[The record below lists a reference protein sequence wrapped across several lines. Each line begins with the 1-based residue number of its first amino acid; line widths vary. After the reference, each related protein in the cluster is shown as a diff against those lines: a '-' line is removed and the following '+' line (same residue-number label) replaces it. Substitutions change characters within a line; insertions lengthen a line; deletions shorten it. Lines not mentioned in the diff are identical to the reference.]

1 MEFMIMSDRK
11 PTWLRL
17 PCSRCATEI
26 PELIE
31 GVTIRCLQCGA
42 DNTFY
47 ESRRYLEKK
56 AKEMFGEV
64 PSIEF
69 IEDPDR
75 RIATLNDRLN
85 KLQTA
90 YQALEPDY
98 QDAEKHALVATP
110 LEKYG
115 ISGRKIMGMVQQ
127 YHAIA
132 VLAKNYCLP
141 LPMTVE
147 ESTPSQE
154 LYYTCAFRGLLFLGT
169 YHTIEAR
176 RASVNTE
183 ATKQYD
189 GAARN
194 FAKAADIAKQ
204 AIDTGFQAFRT
215 KKALADAVNN
225 YSTGLA
231 SITRGNPDYATRKF
245 KQVRSLLEDII
256 TREPRAK
263 IDHVRVGMIV
273 SLQPSVKMILKQL
286 KDGVKVRETSKVRL
300 YPLDKSKEIIDTVR
314 GAKDWIEKQKERFD
328 GIMDFYKRLNYGE
341 HLDYMKRY
349 DERFGEFFD
358 NIKGIYDD
366 TTKEIV
372 ANLSEEYN
380 FKAGQ
385 LFRRLESAAKTAVLP
400 GESTREQFEEGRKE
414 LEAIDELFKSVMATL
429 LNSMYSQKS
438 IKSSTYTNQ
447 AEDAIKLA
455 HSTFDDLVRTAVTQL
470 ILDYDESTQRVF
482 DRLSPIADSAKLP
495 GDDVVE
501 QFRDSRAELDSLGFT
516 ISSLVDV
523 SYTVKR
529 KEFTDRI
536 QAVQIRQRAQFDTIV
551 RRALMNLIGDYGV
564 VGKKIVV
571 TALPVARAAGALGD
585 RALDQMAEL
594 KKDIDSTDDSLENV
608 ISQLMGV
615 GFNVKR
621 WEFHNRIIDAQFNR
635 DRDFVDSV
643 RTAVQSLLTFTAMPR
658 WKMIRIRK
666 DITKKGESAMARGRY
681 ALSARYFADAAKI
694 SQELG
699 EMERAKE
706 LEERARG
713 MERLASMIG

>member
-1 MEFMIMSDRK
+1 MASRK

-17 PCSRCATEI
+17 PCSRCSNEI

-31 GVTIRCLQCGA
+31 GVTLKCLQCGA

-47 ESRRYLEKK
+47 ESKRFLEKK
-56 AKEMFGEV
+56 ATEMFASI

-69 IEDPDR
+69 IEEPNA
-75 RIATLNDRLN
+75 RINTINARLAKIRDSFEKN
-85 KLQTA
+85 
-90 YQALEPDY
+90 EPDY
-98 QDAEKHALVATP
+98 QEIEKNAIVATP

-115 ISGRKIMGMVQQ
+115 ISGRKMMGLVQA
-127 YHAIA
+127 YNT
-132 VLAKNYCLP
+132 LASLIKNYILP
-141 LPMTVE
+141 LPMNIE
-147 ESTPSQE
+147 EGEPAQE
-154 LYYTCAFRGLLFLGT
+154 LFYTCSFRGLLFLGT

-183 ATKQYD
+183 ATKLYD
-189 GAARN
+189 AAARN
-194 FAKAADIAKQ
+194 FAKAADVANQ
-204 AIDTGFQAFRT
+204 AIETGFNAFRT
-215 KKALADAVNN
+215 KKALADAANN

-263 IDHVRVGMIV
+263 IDHVRLGMIV
-273 SLQPSVKMILKQL
+273 SLQPSIKMILKQL
-286 KDGVKVRETSKVRL
+286 KEGSKVRETSKVRL

-328 GIMDFYKRLNYGE
+328 GIMDFYNRLNYGE
-341 HLDYMKRY
+341 KLDYTKRY
-349 DERFGEFFD
+349 EERFHEFFEST
-358 NIKGIYDD
+358 KGIYDE
-366 TTKEIV
+366 TVREIV
-372 ANLSEEYN
+372 GNLSEEYN

-385 LFRRLESAAKTAVLP
+385 LFRRLEGAAKTAVLP

-438 IKSSTYTNQ
+438 IKSSDYTNE
-447 AEDAIKLA
+447 AEVAIKQA
-455 HSTFDDLVRTAVTQL
+455 HATYDDLVRTAITQL

-495 GDDVVE
+495 GEDVVE
-501 QFRDSRAELDSLGFT
+501 QFRDARAELDSLGFT
-516 ISSLVDV
+516 IASLVDV

-529 KEFTDRI
+529 KEFQERI
-536 QAVQIRQRAQFDTIV
+536 QAVQRRQRSQFDTII
-551 RRALMNLIGDYGV
+551 RRAIINLIGDYGV
-564 VGKKIVV
+564 TGKKIVV
-571 TALPVARAAGALGD
+571 TAIPIARAAGALGD
-585 RALDQMAEL
+585 RALDQMAEC
-594 KKDIDSTDDSLENV
+594 KKDIDSTDDALESS
-608 ISQLMGV
+608 ISQLIAV
-615 GFNVKR
+615 GFNVR
-621 WEFHNRIIDAQFNR
+621 RLEFSEKIIEAQFNR
-635 DRDFVDSV
+635 DRDFVDGV

-666 DITKKGESAMARGRY
+666 DITKKGETAMARGRY
-681 ALSARYFADAAKI
+681 ALAARYFADAAKI

-699 EMERAKE
+699 EMDRARE

>member
-1 MEFMIMSDRK
+1 MTTRK
-11 PTWLRL
+11 PSWLRL
-17 PCSRCATEI
+17 PCTRCANEI

-31 GVTIRCLQCGA
+31 GVTLRCLMCGA

-56 AKEMFGEV
+56 AKELFGDI

-69 IEDPDR
+69 IEDPSR
-75 RIATLNDRLN
+75 RVAALNDRLAKIQGEFQ
-85 KLQTA
+85 KLESDFQEI
-90 YQALEPDY
+90 Q
-98 QDAEKHALVATP
+98 KHALVATP

-115 ISGRKIMGMVQQ
+115 VSGRKIMGMVQQ
-127 YHAIA
+127 YNGLA
-132 VLAKNYCLP
+132 VLTKNYCLP

-154 LYYTCAFRGLLFLGT
+154 MFYTCAFRGLLFLGT

-176 RASVNTE
+176 RATVNTG
-183 ATKQYD
+183 ATKLYD
-189 GAARN
+189 TAARN
-194 FAKAADIAKQ
+194 FGKASDIANQ
-204 AIDTGFQAFRT
+204 AIEAGFQAFRT

-231 SITRGNPDYATRKF
+231 SVTRGNPDYATRKF

-256 TREPRAK
+256 QREPRAK

-273 SLQPSVKMILKQL
+273 SLQPSIKMILKQL
-286 KDGVKVRETSKVRL
+286 KDGAKVRETSKVRL

-341 HLDYMKRY
+341 KLDYMKRY
-349 DERFGEFFD
+349 DERFREFFES
-358 NIKGIYDD
+358 IKVIYDD
-366 TTKEIV
+366 TVKEIV
-372 ANLSEEYN
+372 GNLSEEYN

-414 LEAIDELFKSVMATL
+414 LEAIDELFKSVMASL
-429 LNSMYSQKS
+429 LNSMYSQKGL
-438 IKSSTYTNQ
+438 KSSDYTNE
-447 AEDAIKLA
+447 AEGAIKQA
-455 HSTFDDLVRTAVTQL
+455 HATFDDLVRTAVTQL

-482 DRLSPIADSAKLP
+482 DRLSPIADSSKLP
-495 GDDVVE
+495 GEDVVE

-516 ISSLVDV
+516 ISSIVDV

-536 QAVQIRQRAQFDTIV
+536 QAVQKRQRSQFDTII
-551 RRALMNLIGDYGV
+551 RRAVINLIGDYGI

-571 TALPVARAAGALGD
+571 TAIPVARAAGALGD
-585 RALDQMAEL
+585 RALDQMAEC
-594 KKDIDSTDDSLENV
+594 KKDIDTTDDSLESV
-608 ISQLMGV
+608 ISQLLNV

-621 WEFHNRIIDAQFNR
+621 HEFHQKIIEAQFNR

-681 ALSARYFADAAKI
+681 ALAARYFADSAKI

>member
-1 MEFMIMSDRK
+1 MTTRK

-47 ESRRYLEKK
+47 ESKRFLEKK
-56 AKEMFGEV
+56 ATDMFGEV

-69 IEDPDR
+69 IDDPNKR
-75 RIATLNDRLN
+75 VATLNARLS
-85 KLQTA
+85 KLKDTFQK
-90 YQALEPDY
+90 LEPDY
-98 QDAEKHALVATP
+98 QEVEKHAIVATP

-115 ISGRKIMGMVQQ
+115 VSGRKIMGLVQQ
-127 YHAIA
+127 YHALA
-132 VLAKNYCLP
+132 VLVKNYCLP

-189 GAARN
+189 AAARN
-194 FAKAADIAKQ
+194 FVKAADIASQ
-204 AIDTGFQAFRT
+204 AIDTGFGAFRT

-231 SITRGNPDYATRKF
+231 SVTRGNPDYATRKF

-273 SLQPSVKMILKQL
+273 SLQPSIKMILKQL
-286 KDGVKVRETSKVRL
+286 KEGVKVRETSKVRL
-300 YPLDKSKEIIDTVR
+300 YPLDKSKDIIDTVR
-314 GAKDWIEKQKERFD
+314 GARDWVEKQRERFN

-341 HLDYMKRY
+341 KLDYMKRY
-349 DERFGEFFD
+349 DERFQEFYGS
-358 NIKGIYDD
+358 IKVIYDD
-366 TTKEIV
+366 TVREIV
-372 ANLSEEYN
+372 GNLSEEYN

-400 GESTREQFEEGRKE
+400 GESTREQFDEGRKE

-438 IKSSTYTNQ
+438 IKSSEYTNE
-447 AEDAIKLA
+447 AEEAIKTA
-455 HSTFDDLVRTAVTQL
+455 HATFDDLVRTAVTQL

-495 GDDVVE
+495 GEDVIE

-536 QAVQIRQRAQFDTIV
+536 QAVQKRQHGQFDTII
-551 RRALMNLIGDYGV
+551 RRAIINLVGDYSI

-571 TALPVARAAGALGD
+571 TAVPVARAAGALGD
-585 RALDQMAEL
+585 RALDQMAEC
-594 KKDIDSTDDSLENV
+594 KKDIDSADESLENT
-608 ISQLMGV
+608 INQLMAV

-621 WEFHNRIIDAQFNR
+621 HEFSPRIIDAQFNR

-681 ALSARYFADAAKI
+681 ALAARYFADAAKI

>member
-1 MEFMIMSDRK
+1 MSDVRK

-17 PCSRCATEI
+17 PCTRCANEI

-31 GVTIRCLQCGA
+31 GVTIKCLQCSS

-47 ESRRYLEKK
+47 ESKRFLENK
-56 AKEMFGEV
+56 ATTMFG
-64 PSIEF
+64 SIPAIDF
-69 IEDPDR
+69 IEDPTER
-75 RIATLNDRLN
+75 QGIINQRLE
-85 KLQTA
+85 KIRGVFQKS
-90 YQALEPDY
+90 EPDY
-98 QDAEKHALVATP
+98 HDSEQHAIVATP

-115 ISGRKIMGMVQQ
+115 LSGRKVMDLVQE
-127 YHAIA
+127 YNS
-132 VLAKNYCLP
+132 LATLLKNYILP
-141 LPMTVE
+141 LPLDIN
-147 ESTPSQE
+147 ESAGPQE

-176 RASVNTE
+176 RATVNTD
-183 ATKQYD
+183 ATKLYD
-189 GAARN
+189 TAGRN
-194 FAKAADIAKQ
+194 FAKAADIANQ
-204 AIDTGFQAFRT
+204 AIEAGFGNFRT
-215 KKALADAVNN
+215 SKALADAANN

-231 SITRGNPDYATRKF
+231 SVTRGNPDYATRKF

-286 KDGVKVRETSKVRL
+286 KEAAKVREISKVRL
-300 YPLDKSKEIIDTVR
+300 FPLDKSKEIIDTVR
-314 GAKDWIEKQKERFD
+314 GGKDWVEKQKERFD
-328 GIMDFYKRLNYGE
+328 GIMDFYKRLNYGAV
-341 HLDYMKRY
+341 LDYTKRY
-349 DERFGEFFD
+349 QERFEEFFGSV
-358 NIKGIYDD
+358 KGIYDD
-366 TTKEIV
+366 TVKEIV
-372 ANLSEEYN
+372 GNLSEEYN

-385 LFRRLESAAKTAVLP
+385 LFRRLEGAAKTAVLP

-414 LEAIDELFKSVMATL
+414 LEAIDELYKSVMASL
-429 LNSMYSQKS
+429 LNSMYSQKGV
-438 IKSSTYTNQ
+438 KSEEYANE
-447 AEDAIKLA
+447 AEVAIKQA
-455 HSTFDDLVRTAVTQL
+455 HTTFDDLVRMAVTQL

-495 GDDVVE
+495 GEDVVE
-501 QFRDSRAELDSLGFT
+501 QFRDARAELDSLGFT
-516 ISSLVDV
+516 IASIVDV

-529 KEFTDRI
+529 KEFTERI
-536 QAVQIRQRAQFDTIV
+536 KAVQDRQRSQFDSIV
-551 RRALMNLIGDYGV
+551 RRAIINMIGDYGI

-585 RALDQMAEL
+585 RALDQMGEC
-594 KKDIDSTDDSLENV
+594 KKDIDSTDESLENAV
-608 ISQLMGV
+608 SHVLSV
-615 GFNVKR
+615 GFNVNR
-621 WEFHNRIIDAQFNR
+621 MEFSEKIIEAQFNR

-666 DITKKGESAMARGRY
+666 DIVKKGESAMARGRY
-681 ALSARYFADAAKI
+681 ALSARFFADAAKI

-699 EMERAKE
+699 ENERAKE

-713 MERLASMIG
+713 MDRLASMIG

>member
-1 MEFMIMSDRK
+1 MNMSDRK

-17 PCSRCATEI
+17 PCTRCANEI

-31 GVTIRCLQCGA
+31 GVTIKCLQCGS

-47 ESRRYLEKK
+47 ESKRFLENKSTT
-56 AKEMFGEV
+56 MFGSV
-64 PSIEF
+64 PAIDF
-69 IEDPDR
+69 IEDPGKR
-75 RIATLNDRLN
+75 NDIINQRVS
-85 KLQTA
+85 KIQEVF
-90 YQALEPDY
+90 QKQEPDY
-98 QDAEKHALVATP
+98 HESEQHAIVATP

-115 ISGRKIMGMVQQ
+115 LSGRKVMELVQE
-127 YHAIA
+127 YNS
-132 VLAKNYCLP
+132 LATLTKNYILP
-141 LPMTVE
+141 LPLDIN
-147 ESTPSQE
+147 ESAKPQE
-154 LYYTCAFRGLLFLGT
+154 LYYESAFRGLLFLGT

-176 RASVNTE
+176 RATVNTD
-183 ATKQYD
+183 ATKLYD
-189 GAARN
+189 TAGRN
-194 FAKAADIAKQ
+194 FAKAADIANQ
-204 AIDTGFQAFRT
+204 AIEAGFGVFRT
-215 KKALADAVNN
+215 RKALADAANN

-286 KDGVKVRETSKVRL
+286 KEAAKVREVSKVRL
-300 YPLDKSKEIIDTVR
+300 FPLDKSKDIIDTVR
-314 GAKDWIEKQKERFD
+314 GGKEWIEKQKERFD
-328 GIMDFYKRLNYGE
+328 GIMDFYKRLNYGAV
-341 HLDYMKRY
+341 LDYTKRY
-349 DERFGEFFD
+349 SERFDEFFSGV
-358 NIKGIYDD
+358 KVIYDD
-366 TTKEIV
+366 TVKEIV
-372 ANLSEEYN
+372 GNLSEEYN

-385 LFRRLESAAKTAVLP
+385 LFRRLEGAAKTAVLP

-414 LEAIDELFKSVMATL
+414 LEAIDELYKSVMATL
-429 LNSMYSQKS
+429 LNSMYSQKGV
-438 IKSSTYTNQ
+438 KPEEYANE
-447 AEDAIKLA
+447 AEVAIKAA
-455 HSTFDDLVRTAVTQL
+455 HTTFDDLVRMAVTQL

-495 GDDVVE
+495 GDDAVE
-501 QFRDSRAELDSLGFT
+501 QFRDARAELDSLGFT
-516 ISSLVDV
+516 ISSIVDV

-529 KEFTDRI
+529 KEFTERI
-536 QAVQIRQRAQFDTIV
+536 SAVQDRQRVQFDSIV
-551 RRALMNLIGDYGV
+551 RRAVINMIGDYGIA
-564 VGKKIVV
+564 GKKIVV

-585 RALDQMAEL
+585 RALDQMGEC
-594 KKDIDSTDDSLENV
+594 KKDIDTTDEALENS
-608 ISQLMGV
+608 ISQLIAV
-615 GFNVKR
+615 GFKINR
-621 WEFHNRIIDAQFNR
+621 MEFSDKIIDAQFNR

-681 ALSARYFADAAKI
+681 ALAARFFADAAKI

-699 EMERAKE
+699 ENERAKE